1 MKSIDPSQLSDR
13 ENYKFLTGSVIPRP
27 VAFVTSL
34 TKEGILNAAPF
45 SYFNVVCSS
54 PPLISV
60 SVQRSNGNPKDTAR
74 NAMEAG
80 EFVVHI
86 SDESYVEAINITA
99 ASLPPDESEVEL
111 ASLTPVDSTAVGV
124 PGLREANIRLECVL
138 DQSIP
143 LGGTSE
149 NPACDLL
156 IGRVVHY
163 HIKDELYEEGRIDA
177 AGLKPVSRLA
187 GNNYSRLGDVF
198 TLERPK

>member
-45 SYFNVVCSS
+45 SYFNIVSSS

-60 SVQRSNGNPKDTAR
+60 SVQRSNGKPKDTAR

-86 SDESYVEAINITA
+86 SDESYVEAINKTA

-111 ASLTPVDSTAVGV
+111 ATLTPVESTSVGV
-124 PGLREANIRLECVL
+124 PGLQEASIRLECVL

-143 LGGTSE
+143 LGGNDE
-149 NPACDLL
+149 NPSCDLL

-163 HIKDELYEEGRIDA
+163 HIKEDLYHEGRIDA